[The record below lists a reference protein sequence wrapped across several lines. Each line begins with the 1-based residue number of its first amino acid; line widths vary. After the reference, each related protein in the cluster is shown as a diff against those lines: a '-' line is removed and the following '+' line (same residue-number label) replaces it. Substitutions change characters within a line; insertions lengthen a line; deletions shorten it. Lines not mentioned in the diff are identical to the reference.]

1 MHLLLPLGSSSP
13 LRSIQTAI
21 FLPETLTVL
30 QSGPSVIFVVV
41 TGATLDSQLISPLL
55 KPFHVPLM
63 RGVVRSHASGDSPV
77 FHSRCLLTMAAVLA
91 CTCGLLKVLQ
101 RVWA

>member
-13 LRSIQTAI
+13 LCSIQTAN
-21 FLPETLTVL
+21 FLPKTLTVP

-41 TGATLDSQLISPLL
+41 TGATPDSQLISPLL
-55 KPFHVPLM
+55 KPFHVPLT
-63 RGVVRSHASGDSPV
+63 RGVVQSHASRDSPV
-77 FHSRCLLTMAAVLA
+77 FHSHCLRTMAAVLA
-91 CTCGLLKVLQ
+91 CARGLLKVLQ